1 MLADQ
6 AYFQYRG
13 QVAAI
18 KRDWPN
24 RITVLQQSTV
34 SSYVLLALLDAY
46 RGIKRNLE
54 TWAAVPGVLDVAKAA
69 QQDTGYDVVAE
80 YQAIRS
86 ALNTAIARIT
96 ALWPQPNGF
105 CAHESMSADGTRTPR
120 TFTSAQVSQIVSDAQ
135 AVIVAANES
144 PEE

>member
-24 RITVLQQSTV
+24 RITVLQQATV
-34 SSYVLLALLDAY
+34 SAYTLLALLDAY
-46 RGIKRNLE
+46 RGIKLNLE

-69 QQDTGYDVVAE
+69 QQNTGYDVVAE
-80 YQAIRS
+80 YQSIRS

-96 ALWPQPNGF
+96 ALWPQPGGF
-105 CAHESMSADGTRTPR
+105 CAHESMAADGTRTAR
-120 TFTSAQVSQIVSDAQ
+120 TFTAAQVAQVVSDAQ
-135 AVIVAANES
+135 DVIAAANAS
-144 PEE
+144 PAE